1 MSYVK
6 DYCRIHYRLMT
17 TDAPCDAIVL
27 GAGAGGL
34 AATCAAAARGL
45 RVRLIEKT
53 PWVGGTAAI
62 SGGMVWIPG
71 NAKMAL
77 AGLADSDAAARAYLG
92 ATLSRGARAELLDAF
107 LRHGPE
113 AIEWFEAHTHLRLK
127 PVLRYPDYYP
137 SLPGATP
144 GGRVLEPVGYDA
156 RGLGADLALLRP
168 PLPEFTLFG
177 GMMVDRADLPH
188 FRAVTR
194 SPRSMA
200 RVARLLLRHA
210 WERLA
215 APRGTS
221 LVLGNAL
228 VARLLRS
235 ALNLGVEIRT
245 RVEVAR
251 LLRGPAGIEGVEL
264 RDGTRL
270 LARRGVVLAT
280 GGFSHDDELRKR
292 WLPEGTDE
300 ASPVCEGSTG
310 DGLRLGESA
319 GARVAQGNL
328 HNAYWAPLSRFRRA
342 DGTAAVFP
350 HTVVDRGKPGIVAV
364 DARGERFTSEAV
376 SYHEFALA
384 MFRARATP
392 AFLLCDRRS
401 LWQYGLGAVR
411 PFTLRLGRFLEQGYL
426 MSGATL
432 GELAGRLG
440 VEGAGLERTIAQ
452 YNADAVRGSDTRFNL
467 GGDDYQ
473 RFLGDAAHGPNPCMR
488 PIETPPYYAVRLY
501 PSDLGTAAGLSTD
514 ADARALD
521 AEGRPIPGLY
531 ACGNDMNSMM
541 GGAYPGPGITLGPA
555 LVFGWLAARHM
566 DRVPVR
572 TNPGTGSEHPP
583 PS

>member
-1 MSYVK
+1 
-6 DYCRIHYRLMT
+6 MT
-17 TDAPCDAIVL
+17 NAASRDVIVL

-34 AATCAAAARGL
+34 AAACAAAARGL
-45 RVRLIEKT
+45 RVLLLEKT

-62 SGGMVWIPG
+62 SGGMVWIPR
-71 NAKMAL
+71 NPKMRA
-77 AGLADSDAAARAYLG
+77 AGLADSDEAARAYLA
-92 ATLSRGARAELLDAF
+92 ATVSRGARPDLLEAF

-113 AIEWFEAHTHLRLK
+113 VVEWFEANTQLRLK

-137 SLPGATP
+137 TLPGATP

-156 RGLGADLALLRP
+156 RGLGRDLALLRA

-194 SPRSMA
+194 SPRAMA

-210 WERLA
+210 RERLV

-235 ALNLGVEIRT
+235 ALDLGVEIRT
-245 RVEVAR
+245 RAEVAH
-251 LLRGPAGIEGVEL
+251 LLSGANGVAGAEL
-264 RDGTRL
+264 RDGTQL
-270 LARRGVVLAT
+270 LASRGVVLAT
-280 GGFSHDDELRKR
+280 GGFSHDAERRLN
-292 WLPEGTDE
+292 WLPAGTDA
-300 ASPVCEGSTG
+300 ASPVCDGNSG
-310 DGLRLGESA
+310 DGLRLGLAA
-319 GARVAQGNL
+319 GGRVPDGNL
-328 HNAYWAPLSRFRRA
+328 HNAYWAPLSKFRRA
-342 DGTAAVFP
+342 DGSPAVFP
-350 HTVVDRGKPGIVAV
+350 HTVVDRGKPGIIAV

-384 MFRARATP
+384 MFRAKAIP

-411 PFTLRLGRFLEQGYL
+411 PFTLRLDRFLEQGYL
-426 MSGATL
+426 ARGATP
-432 GELAGRLG
+432 GELAARLD
-440 VEGAGLERTIAQ
+440 VDPAGLERTIAQ
-452 YNADAVRGSDTRFNL
+452 YNADAARGVDSRFNL

-488 PIETPPYYAVRLY
+488 PIESAPFYAVRVV
-501 PSDLGTAAGLSTD
+501 PSDLGTAAGLATD
-514 ADARALD
+514 AEARVLD
-521 AEGRPIPGLY
+521 GEGRPIAGLY
-531 ACGNDMNSMM
+531 ACGNDMNSIM

-555 LVFGWLAARHM
+555 LVFGWLAARHLS
-566 DRVPVR
+566 RV
-572 TNPGTGSEHPP
+572 EC
-583 PS
+583 